1 MKSICKSI
9 PLYREIIQKK
19 KIFKKLKEQSG
30 GKDNKRII
38 QSKF

>member
-1 MKSICKSI
+1 MEKYPVIQRNNSI
-9 PLYREIIQKK
+9 KK
-19 KIFKKLKEQSG
+19 VFKKLKEQRW